1 VGDVEVGAL
10 QRVAR
15 VSLQRSLREGFGLA
29 AAEALWKRTP
39 VIAVAGGGI
48 SAQVEDGT
56 SGYLVDDT
64 PSMAERLAELV
75 QDAGLAIELGSA
87 GRARVQ
93 EEYLVTRLLEDEL
106 RLLASVSGAASL
118 GS

>member
-1 VGDVEVGAL
+1 
-10 QRVAR
+10 
-15 VSLQRSLREGFGLA
+15 
-29 AAEALWKRTP
+29 
-39 VIAVAGGGI
+39 
-48 SAQVEDGT
+48 VEDGT

-93 EEYLVTRLLEDEL
+93 QEYLVTRLLEDEL